1 MPSAAPSSPPRTLVL
16 GATGHLGQALTRALL
31 HAGHRVTVATRR
43 ARLPGMDDL
52 VGLVDVVRGDLDED
66 GTAARWVAGHA
77 LVIDAAAPY
86 ALHLF
91 AEDHR
96 ALFARARRRTAAL
109 AEAAR
114 SAGAT
119 LAFVSSFT
127 TLPRPDEGAVRAEE
141 ARWRRRA
148 HPYFA
153 LKAMMEDLVLDAAG
167 RGLRALVVNPGACV
181 GPWDLKPDAL
191 SLVGLVASGRFAFTV
206 RDRVVNVIDVR
217 DLAGCVIA
225 ASLRGPFGAPLPL
238 AGHDVPFAQLTADIA
253 RAAGQRVVPVG
264 VPSRFGTLA
273 SLWIETAWAAAG
285 RPSPMPTLGSLLI
298 DDGFSMTP
306 TAAQRALGVALRP
319 LHESV
324 RDAVRWRVQSFPK
337 APGAGIG

>member
-1 MPSAAPSSPPRTLVL
+1 MSAPRALVL

-31 HAGHRVTVATRR
+31 AAGHRVTVATRR
-43 ARLPGMDDL
+43 PRPPGMDDL
-52 VGLVDVVRGDLDED
+52 EGLVDVARGDLDREGD
-66 GTAARWVAGHA
+66 VARLAAGHG
-77 LVIDAAAPY
+77 LVVDAAAPY

-96 ALFARARRRTAAL
+96 AVFARARRRTVAV

-114 SAGAT
+114 AEGAT
-119 LAFVSSFT
+119 LAFVSSFV
-127 TLPRPDEGAVRAEE
+127 TLPRPDEAALRAAE

-153 LKAMMEDLVLDAAG
+153 LKSMMEAEVLGAAG
-167 RGLRALVVNPGACV
+167 RGLRALVLNPCACL

-217 DLAGCVIA
+217 DLAACAVA
-225 ASLRGPFGAPLPL
+225 ALERGPFGAPLPI
-238 AGHDVPFAQLTADIA
+238 AGHDVPFAELTARIA
-253 RAAGQRVVPVG
+253 RAAGRPAPALE

-285 RPSPMPTLGSLLI
+285 RASPMPTLGSLLI
-298 DDGFSMTP
+298 DDSYAMSPGP
-306 TAAQRALGVALRP
+306 AQRALGVAARP
-319 LHESV
+319 LGESV
-324 RDAVRWRVQSFPK
+324 RDAVAWRARHFATSGR
-337 APGAGIG
+337 AIG